1 LGISFFPPWLRKY
14 WLVPTYGRCH
24 SECYGKRRN
33 KGASAKHTK
42 QTKTFSFGRDEL
54 YYITIEAV

>member
-1 LGISFFPPWLRKY
+1 MCPLRAFLSHQESCGMRKD
-14 WLVPTYGRCH
+14 
-24 SECYGKRRN
+24 

-42 QTKTFSFGRDEL
+42 QTKTFAFGRDEL